1 MLPHRSPH
9 STMHFNRKL
18 ILASTSPRRQYL
30 MKEAGFTFQTAR
42 PDSDE
47 SFPST
52 MAPERVPSFLAERKA
67 KSLFHQITD
76 EIIIAS
82 DTVVI
87 LNGTIL
93 NKPADVAEAYSM
105 LTRLSGKTHT
115 VITAVCLV
123 DRNKIDV
130 FDDRTEVTFC
140 HLTTEEIK
148 YYVDTHKPLDKAG
161 AYGAQDWLGMVGI
174 ERINGSYFTVMGF
187 PMHQVY
193 KHLQAF

>member
-1 MLPHRSPH
+1 MQFS
-9 STMHFNRKL
+9 RKL

-30 MKEAGFTFQTAR
+30 MKEAGFAFQTAR

-47 SFPST
+47 SFPSS

-67 KSLFHQITD
+67 KSLFNQITD

-87 LNGTIL
+87 LKGAIL
-93 NKPADVAEAYSM
+93 NKPADAAEACSM

-115 VITAVCLV
+115 VITAVCLM

-140 HLTTEEIK
+140 SLTADEIR
-148 YYVDTHKPLDKAG
+148 YYVNTHKPLDKAG

-174 ERINGSYFTVMGF
+174 ERINGSYFTVMGL
-187 PMHQVY
+187 PMHKVY
-193 KHLQAF
+193 KHLQAFHP

>member
-1 MLPHRSPH
+1 MQFS
-9 STMHFNRKL
+9 RKI

-30 MKEAGFTFQTAR
+30 MKEAGFIFQTAR

-52 MAPERVPSFLAERKA
+52 MAPEQVPSFLAERKA
-67 KSLFHQITD
+67 KSLAPHMND

-93 NKPADVAEAYSM
+93 NKPADAAEACHM
-105 LTRLSGKTHT
+105 LSSLSGKTHM
-115 VITAVCLV
+115 VITAVCLM
-123 DRNKIDV
+123 DRNKTDI

-140 HLTTEEIK
+140 QLTAEEIR

-174 ERINGSYFTVMGF
+174 ERINGSYFTVMGL
-187 PMHQVY
+187 PMHKVY
-193 KHLQAF
+193 QRLQAFLP